1 MALGQGVR
9 EGEGESVE
17 QGEGVVDS
25 VPAKASAPAFH
36 LRLGEA
42 VQVWLTEALS
52 VGEGLEEWLVLQ
64 VPQLGV
70 GAGLVMETL
79 YVAEAQGE
87 ALGVGAPLGVAVSE
101 GVAVGD
107 VRVLWE
113 CEGEGEEQGL
123 APASEAVGALE
134 EVARGVADTVGEGE
148 SEGVTVEE
156 AERE

>member
-1 MALGQGVR
+1 M
-9 EGEGESVE
+9 
-17 QGEGVVDS
+17 
-25 VPAKASAPAFH
+25 
-36 LRLGEA
+36 
-42 VQVWLTEALS
+42 
-52 VGEGLEEWLVLQ
+52 
-64 VPQLGV
+64 
-70 GAGLVMETL
+70 
-79 YVAEAQGE
+79 AEAQGE

-134 EVARGVADTVGEGE
+134 EVARGVADTVGVEE

-156 AERE
+156 AEREKEREGVALPAPTVLLTQEVALSVLLLLEDTLIVVLEEAVGELEAALTVAAPL

>member
-25 VPAKASAPAFH
+25 VPAKGFASAFH

-42 VQVWLTEALS
+42 VPVWLTEALS

-79 YVAEAQGE
+79 
-87 ALGVGAPLGVAVSE
+87 
-101 GVAVGD
+101 
-107 VRVLWE
+107 
-113 CEGEGEEQGL
+113 
-123 APASEAVGALE
+123 
-134 EVARGVADTVGEGE
+134 
-148 SEGVTVEE
+148 
-156 AERE
+156 